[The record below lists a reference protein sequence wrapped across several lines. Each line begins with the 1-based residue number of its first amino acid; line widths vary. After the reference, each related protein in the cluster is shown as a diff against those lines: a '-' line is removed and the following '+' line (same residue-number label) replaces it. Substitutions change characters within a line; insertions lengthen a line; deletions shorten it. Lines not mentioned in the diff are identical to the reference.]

1 MKQIYKHKGFTLIEL
16 LVVMSIIALLL
27 SILMPALG
35 RAKAE
40 AMLTKDQSQIKAI
53 FSGFTFWTSSHNG
66 RYPTPGLNARLGTES
81 MGGDLIKG
89 RGPEDLT
96 QNDHARLLSM
106 CVMQNLFTTDLLYAP
121 TEQGDNVFPMESY
134 DYNSYEPTHDG
145 QEWRLWDRDFGND
158 LTDEISSGDYSS
170 ANNSY
175 AIMPLTGK
183 RKQQN
188 WGVST
193 HSPTSFAII
202 GTRGPEDGEP
212 DEHSRSNL
220 FHGIER
226 DWKGAI
232 FFGDGH
238 GDVLETF
245 YPSSSTY
252 RSTDVSLPDNLF
264 KEDESQAAD
273 ADYMTGGLGQG
284 HDVVLTHVIETKSG
298 DGKGGECDAFYHD

>member
-1 MKQIYKHKGFTLIEL
+1 MKHTKKHKGFTLIEL

-53 FSGFTFWTSSHNG
+53 FSGLSFWTSSHKG
-66 RYPTPGLNARLGTES
+66 KYPIPGLEARLGTQ
-81 MGGDLIKG
+81 GGSGPIIKG

-96 QNDHARLLSM
+96 KNDHAAVLSM

-121 TEQGDNVFPMESY
+121 TEQGDFVFPMESY
-134 DYNSYEPTHDG
+134 DYNYYKPSPQG
-145 QEWRLWDRDFGND
+145 SEWQLWDPEFAND
-158 LTDEISSGDYSS
+158 LDSEC
-170 ANNSY
+170 NNSY
-175 AIMPLTGK
+175 GFMPVTGK

-193 HSPTSFAII
+193 HSPTSFAIV
-202 GTRGPEDGEP
+202 GTRGPEDGIP
-212 DEHSRSNL
+212 DEYSRTNL
-220 FHGIER
+220 FHGIDR

-238 GDVLETF
+238 GEILETF
-245 YPSSSTY
+245 YPTSTTY
-252 RSTDVSLPDNLF
+252 LTMNGVANPDNIF
-264 KEDESQAAD
+264 YEEPDQAID
-273 ADYMTGGLGQG
+273 VDYMTGQLGQG
-284 HDVVLTHVIETKSG
+284 QDVLLTHVIETIGNIDGS
-298 DGKGGECDAFYHD
+298 DGKGGRCDAFLHD